1 MSFHGFNPKFDGDG
15 HCFIV
20 EEALKLVLLYRY
32 ILQVG
37 LFLYGNYTGI
47 IFLKFRIFLLI

>member
-1 MSFHGFNPKFDGDG
+1 MSFHGFYPKVDGVG
-15 HCFIV
+15 LCFIL
-20 EEALKLVLLYRY
+20 EEPHKLVLLYWY

-47 IFLKFRIFLLI
+47 IILKFRIFSFI